1 MVPINFLNNY
11 EKEKLIKQ
19 LNEQFGIT
27 EIEGQLAKFGKERIV
42 LFSGEATQKEII
54 MIDELARVEGVGL
67 YIAKEQPDGIRLSI
81 EGSQLIGKQATKN
94 VFEMDEKQAEQW
106 MLGQEIPTQTKDR
119 GFTIMKFKN
128 DFLGTGKASEGRITN
143 FVPKPRRLKFKE
155 TPIGELIKEQE
166 ESVEE

>member
-1 MVPINFLNNY
+1 MVPIKFLNKQ

-19 LNEQFGIT
+19 LNEQFGIR
-27 EIEGQLAKFGKERIV
+27 EVDGQLAKFGKERIV
-42 LFSGEATQKEII
+42 LFSGDAIEKEII
-54 MIDELARVEGVGL
+54 MIDELARIEGVGL

-94 VFEMDEKQAEQW
+94 VFEMNEKQAEQW
-106 MLGQEIPTQTKDR
+106 MLGQEILTPLRER
-119 GFTIMKFKN
+119 GFTIMKFKD

-143 FVPKPRRLKFKE
+143 FVPKARRLKFKE
-155 TPIGELIKEQE
+155 TPIVELTKEQE